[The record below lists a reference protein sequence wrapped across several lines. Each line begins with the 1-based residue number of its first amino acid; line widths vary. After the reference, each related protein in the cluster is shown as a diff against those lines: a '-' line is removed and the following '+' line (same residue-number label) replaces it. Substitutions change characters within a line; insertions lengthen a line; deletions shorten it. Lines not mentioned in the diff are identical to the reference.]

1 MKKAKWSDIKIG
13 TKYLL
18 AFSVSIVLFL
28 VAGFVI
34 FNQVQNVQ
42 SDIEAL
48 ERRGDRS
55 IDITEMGSLIRT
67 KDIRVADYVNFE
79 SKELIKQFEERR
91 EKFNELEA
99 QIRPKMDTDEQK
111 KLYDRIVLNDKK
123 MNDLFMNEL
132 VPSVD
137 ENGAS
142 GATVIRNQIGAIR
155 TETVNL
161 LQDLKGIVNEERQL
175 AIQQAKD
182 SLAQSILTLLISI
195 VAAAVVG
202 TILIMVV
209 NRMIQKNLRK
219 VVHMSNEISNGN
231 LQVESID
238 YDGKDEVGQLASSI
252 NEMKDSLRS
261 VIQQVSTASESV
273 SSQSEEL
280 TQSSHEVKE
289 GSEQVASTMQELASG
304 AESQATHSTTLS
316 EKMEGFLGKI
326 QLAHDSGEQVSK
338 ASNEVLTMT
347 DEGSALM
354 KQSVEQMSTIDE
366 IVKDAVKKV
375 EGLDE
380 QSKEISKL
388 IQVINDIAEQTN
400 LLSLN
405 AAIEAARA
413 GEHGKGFAVVADEVR
428 KLAEQVTAS
437 VGDIT
442 SIVNNIQNE
451 SNAVVHSLQTGYDQ
465 VDEGSKQIKVTGE
478 TFENIR
484 GSVSEMATKITVI
497 SENLTDI
504 SNDSQEM
511 NGSIQEIA
519 SVSEESAAG
528 VEQASASAQQSSSSM
543 DEISNNSNDLAQLA
557 EQLNEQ
563 VQKFKV

>member
-1 MKKAKWSDIKIG
+1 MKKFRWKNFKIG
-13 TKYLL
+13 TKYIL
-18 AFSVSIVLFL
+18 AFSVSIVLFI

-34 FNQVQNVQ
+34 LTQVQNVQ
-42 SDIEAL
+42 SDMEAL

-67 KDIRVADYVNFE
+67 KDIRVADYVNFSSE
-79 SKELIKQFEERR
+79 ELISQFEDRR

-99 QIRPKMDTDEQK
+99 ELRPKMDTEEQQK
-111 KLYDRIVLNDKK
+111 IYNRIVQNDKK
-123 MNDLFMNEL
+123 MNDLFMNDL
-132 VPSVD
+132 VPAVD
-137 ENGAS
+137 S
-142 GATVIRNQIGAIR
+142 GSGTTVVRNQIGAIR

-161 LQDLKGIVNEERQL
+161 LQDLKAIVNEERQL
-175 AIQQAKD
+175 AIQKAKD
-182 SLAQSILTLLISI
+182 SMAASILTLVISII
-195 VAAAVVG
+195 VAAVLG
-202 TILIMVV
+202 TILLMLV
-209 NRMIQKNLRK
+209 NRMISKNLRS
-219 VVHMSNEISNGN
+219 VVHMSNEISKGN
-231 LQVESID
+231 LQVESIQ
-238 YDGKDEVGQLASSI
+238 YDGKDEVGQLSSSI

-261 VIQQVSTASESV
+261 VIQQVSSASESV

-289 GSEQVASTMQELASG
+289 GSEQVASTMQELSSG
-304 AESQATHSTTLS
+304 AESQANHSTNLS
-316 EKMEGFLGKI
+316 EMMEGFVGKI
-326 QLAHDSGEQVSK
+326 QQAHDSGEQVSK
-338 ASNEVLTMT
+338 SSNEVLTMT
-347 DEGSALM
+347 DEGSSLM

-442 SIVNNIQNE
+442 NIVNNIQNE
-451 SNAVVHSLQTGYDQ
+451 SNAVVQSLQTGYDQ
-465 VDEGSKQIKVTGE
+465 VDEGSKQIRITGE
-478 TFENIR
+478 TFENIK
-484 GSVSEMATKITVI
+484 GSVSEMATKIEVI

-504 SNDSQEM
+504 SDDSQKM

-528 VEQASASAQQSSSSM
+528 VEQASASAQQTSSSM
-543 DEISNNSNDLAQLA
+543 DEISNSSSDLAQLA

-563 VQKFKV
+563 VQQFKV

>member
-1 MKKAKWSDIKIG
+1 LKKAKWSNIKIG
-13 TKYLL
+13 TKYIL

-28 VAGFVI
+28 VAGFMI
-34 FNQVQNVQ
+34 FNQLQNVQ
-42 SDIEAL
+42 GDMEAL

-55 IDITEMGSLIRT
+55 INLTEMGSLLRT

-79 SKELIKQFEERR
+79 SQDLIKQFEERR
-91 EKFNELEA
+91 ATFNELEA
-99 QIRPKMDTDEQK
+99 QIRPKMDTEEQK

-132 VPSVD
+132 VPAVD
-137 ENGAS
+137 EKGAS
-142 GATVIRNQIGAIR
+142 GATVTRNQIGAIR

-161 LQDLKGIVNEERQL
+161 LQELKGIVNEERQL

-182 SLAQSILTLLISI
+182 SLAKSVLTLLISI

-202 TILIMVV
+202 TILIIFV
-209 NRMIQKNLRK
+209 NRMIQRNLRK

-231 LQVESID
+231 LQVESMD

-280 TQSSHEVKE
+280 TQSSNEVKE

-304 AESQATHSTTLS
+304 AESQANHSTTLS

-326 QLAHDSGEQVSK
+326 QQAHDSGEQVTKS
-338 ASNEVLTMT
+338 SNEVLTMT

-442 SIVNNIQNE
+442 NIVNNIQNE

-528 VEQASASAQQSSSSM
+528 VEQASASAQQTSSAMDEVSNSSS
-543 DEISNNSNDLAQLA
+543 DLAQLA

>member
-1 MKKAKWSDIKIG
+1 MKIG

>member
-1 MKKAKWSDIKIG
+1 MKKAKWSNIKIG
-13 TKYLL
+13 TKYIL

-28 VAGFVI
+28 VAGFMI
-34 FNQVQNVQ
+34 FNQLKNVQ
-42 SDIEAL
+42 GDMEAL

-55 IDITEMGSLIRT
+55 IDLTEMGSLLRT

-79 SKELIKQFEERR
+79 SQDLIKQFEERR
-91 EKFNELEA
+91 ETFNELEA
-99 QIRPKMDTDEQK
+99 QIRPKMDTEEQK

-132 VPSVD
+132 VPAVD
-137 ENGAS
+137 EKGAS
-142 GATVIRNQIGAIR
+142 GATVIRNQIGSIR

-161 LQDLKGIVNEERQL
+161 LQELKGIVNEERQL

-182 SLAQSILTLLISI
+182 SLAKSVLTLLISI

-202 TILIMVV
+202 TILIMFV
-209 NRMIQKNLRK
+209 NRMIQRNLRK

-231 LQVESID
+231 LQVESMD

-280 TQSSHEVKE
+280 TQSSNEVKE

-304 AESQATHSTTLS
+304 AESQANHSTTLS

-326 QLAHDSGEQVSK
+326 QQAHDSGEQVTKS
-338 ASNEVLTMT
+338 SNEVLTMT

-442 SIVNNIQNE
+442 NIVNNIQNE

-528 VEQASASAQQSSSSM
+528 VEQASASAQQTSSAMDEVSNSSS
-543 DEISNNSNDLAQLA
+543 DLAQLA

>member
-1 MKKAKWSDIKIG
+1 MKKAKWSNIKIG
-13 TKYLL
+13 TKYIL

-28 VAGFVI
+28 VAGFMI
-34 FNQVQNVQ
+34 FNQLQNVQ
-42 SDIEAL
+42 GDMEAL

-55 IDITEMGSLIRT
+55 INLTEMGSLLRT

-79 SKELIKQFEERR
+79 SQDLIKQFEERR
-91 EKFNELEA
+91 ATFNELEA
-99 QIRPKMDTDEQK
+99 QIRPKMDTEEQK

-132 VPSVD
+132 VPAVD
-137 ENGAS
+137 EKGAS
-142 GATVIRNQIGAIR
+142 GATVTRNQIGAIR

-161 LQDLKGIVNEERQL
+161 LQELKGIVNEERQL

-182 SLAQSILTLLISI
+182 SLAKSVLTLLISI

-202 TILIMVV
+202 TILIIFV
-209 NRMIQKNLRK
+209 NRMIQRNLRK

-231 LQVESID
+231 LQVESMD

-280 TQSSHEVKE
+280 TQSSNEVKE

-304 AESQATHSTTLS
+304 AESQANHSTTLS

-326 QLAHDSGEQVSK
+326 QQAHDSGEQVTKS
-338 ASNEVLTMT
+338 SNEVLTMT

-442 SIVNNIQNE
+442 NIVNNIQNE

-528 VEQASASAQQSSSSM
+528 VEQASASAQQTSSAMDEVSNSSS
-543 DEISNNSNDLAQLA
+543 DLAQLA